1 MKDTKLLEELGDTKL
16 KWPKGLR
23 KYIYKKTMYKTT
35 NKCTTYY
42 VNTLEIWRKRLLM
55 RTFAFCVPK
64 GVDRPFNMG
73 IQEVCRRLEGE
84 KEVLLCQIE
93 NRSMGGRTVYFTETG
108 KWITRKER
116 SSYYAWYTGGKSN
129 WWFFDY
135 DMFDYKEW
143 MKKLEIPYCG
153 YDSPNYEYK
162 MPFFQYVELYKKY
175 PKIELLAK
183 GGMWKLITGARYLN
197 LKGKS
202 FEQIFKIPASW
213 KKHIKELEI
222 SDILIIRKNDIH
234 TMNELIYLKK
244 ASMSNLKYIKKYFNN
259 KTLKYVDKYLLD
271 HSVSI
276 SDFPF
281 NEYNDYLRMAEET
294 GCQMERN
301 IVLFPKDLHEA
312 HDDIHC
318 KYREFKDKEVNK
330 GIEKTAKNLMKYKF
344 NLDGLFIVPAMNNK
358 ELIDESRVL
367 DHCVRTYA
375 SRVSK
380 GETGIMFIRKE
391 AEPKKP
397 FVTLEL
403 KGKKVI
409 QVRGYRNNISIP
421 LDQSVIDFVHK
432 WEQEFRLEGF

>member
-1 MKDTKLLEELGDTKL
+1 MKDSELLEKLGETKLR
-16 KWPKGLR
+16 WPKGLR
-23 KYIYKKTMYKTT
+23 KYIYDETLYKTT
-35 NKCTTYY
+35 NRCTTYY
-42 VNTLEIWRKRLLM
+42 VNTLEVWKKRLLM
-55 RTFAFCVPK
+55 RTFAFKVPK
-64 GVDRPFNMG
+64 GLIRPFNME

-84 KEVLLCQIE
+84 KDVLLCQIE
-93 NRSMGGRTVYFTETG
+93 NHLMGGRSVYFTETG
-108 KWITRKER
+108 NWITRKEN

-432 WEQEFRLEGF
+432 WEQKFRLEGF

>member
-1 MKDTKLLEELGDTKL
+1 MKDSELLEKLGETKLR
-16 KWPKGLR
+16 WPKGLR
-23 KYIYKKTMYKTT
+23 KYIYDETLYKTT
-35 NKCTTYY
+35 NRCTTYY
-42 VNTLEIWRKRLLM
+42 VNTLEVWKKRLLM
-55 RTFAFCVPK
+55 RTFAFKVPK
-64 GVDRPFNMG
+64 GLIRPFNME

-84 KEVLLCQIE
+84 KDVLLCQIE
-93 NRSMGGRTVYFTETG
+93 NHSMGGRSVYFTETG
-108 KWITRKER
+108 NWITRKEN

>member
-1 MKDTKLLEELGDTKL
+1 MKDSELLEKLGETKLR
-16 KWPKGLR
+16 WPKGLR
-23 KYIYKKTMYKTT
+23 KYIYDETLYKTT
-35 NKCTTYY
+35 NRCTTYY
-42 VNTLEIWRKRLLM
+42 VNTLEIWKKRLLM
-55 RTFAFCVPK
+55 RTFAFKVPK
-64 GVDRPFNMG
+64 GLIRPFHME

-84 KEVLLCQIE
+84 KDVLLCQIE
-93 NRSMGGRTVYFTETG
+93 NHSMGGRSVYFTETG
-108 KWITRKER
+108 NWITRKEN
-116 SSYYAWYTGGKSN
+116 SSYYAWYKGGKSN

-143 MKKLEIPYCG
+143 MNKLEIPYCG
-153 YDSPNYEYK
+153 YDSPNYKYK
-162 MPFFQYVELYKKY
+162 IPFFQYVELYKKY

-202 FEQIFKIPASW
+202 FEQIFKIPAYW

-259 KTLKYVDKYLLD
+259 KTLKYLDKYLLD

-409 QVRGYRNNISIP
+409 QVRGYRNNISSP

-432 WEQEFRLEGF
+432 WEQKFRLEGF

>member
-1 MKDTKLLEELGDTKL
+1 MKDSELLEKLGETKLR
-16 KWPKGLR
+16 WPKGLR
-23 KYIYKKTMYKTT
+23 KYIYDETLYKTT
-35 NKCTTYY
+35 NRCTTYY
-42 VNTLEIWRKRLLM
+42 VNTLEVWKKRLLM
-55 RTFAFCVPK
+55 RTFAFKVPK
-64 GVDRPFNMG
+64 GLIRPFNME

-84 KEVLLCQIE
+84 KDVLLCQIE
-93 NRSMGGRTVYFTETG
+93 NHSMGGRSVYFTETG
-108 KWITRKER
+108 NWITRKEN

-380 GETGIMFIRKE
+380 RETGIMFIRKE

-432 WEQEFRLEGF
+432 WEQKFRLEGF

>member
-1 MKDTKLLEELGDTKL
+1 MKDSELLEKLGETKLR
-16 KWPKGLR
+16 WPKGLR
-23 KYIYKKTMYKTT
+23 KYIYDETLYKTT
-35 NKCTTYY
+35 NRCTTYY
-42 VNTLEIWRKRLLM
+42 VNTLEVWKKRLLM
-55 RTFAFCVPK
+55 RTFAFKVPK
-64 GVDRPFNMG
+64 GLIRPFNME

-84 KEVLLCQIE
+84 KDVLLCQIE
-93 NRSMGGRTVYFTETG
+93 NHSMGGRSVYFTETG
-108 KWITRKER
+108 NWITRKEN

-301 IVLFPKDLHEA
+301 IVFFPKDLHEA

-432 WEQEFRLEGF
+432 WEQKFRLEGF

>member
-1 MKDTKLLEELGDTKL
+1 MKDSELLEKLGETKLR
-16 KWPKGLR
+16 WPKGLR
-23 KYIYKKTMYKTT
+23 KYIYDETLYKTT
-35 NKCTTYY
+35 NRCTTYY
-42 VNTLEIWRKRLLM
+42 VNTLEVWKKRLLM
-55 RTFAFCVPK
+55 RTFAFKVPK
-64 GVDRPFNMG
+64 GLIRPFNME

-93 NRSMGGRTVYFTETG
+93 NSYMGGRSVYFTEKG
-108 KWITRKER
+108 NWITRKEN

-162 MPFFQYVELYKKY
+162 IPFFQYVELYKKY

-276 SDFPF
+276 SYFPF

-409 QVRGYRNNISIP
+409 QVRGYRNNISSP

-432 WEQEFRLEGF
+432 WEQKFRLEGF

>member
-1 MKDTKLLEELGDTKL
+1 MKDSELLEKLGETKLR
-16 KWPKGLR
+16 WPKGLR
-23 KYIYKKTMYKTT
+23 KYIYDETLYKTT
-35 NKCTTYY
+35 NRCTTYY
-42 VNTLEIWRKRLLM
+42 VNTLEVWKKRLLM
-55 RTFAFCVPK
+55 RTFAFKVPK
-64 GVDRPFNMG
+64 GLIRPFNME

-93 NRSMGGRTVYFTETG
+93 NSYMGGRSVYFTEKG
-108 KWITRKER
+108 NWITRKEN
-116 SSYYAWYTGGKSN
+116 SSYYAWYKGGKSN

-143 MKKLEIPYCG
+143 MNKLEIPYCG
-153 YDSPNYEYK
+153 YDSPNYKYK
-162 MPFFQYVELYKKY
+162 IPFFQYVELYKKY

-202 FEQIFKIPASW
+202 FEQIFKIPAYW

-432 WEQEFRLEGF
+432 WEQKFRLEGF

>member
-1 MKDTKLLEELGDTKL
+1 MKDSELLEKLGETKLR
-16 KWPKGLR
+16 WPKGLR
-23 KYIYKKTMYKTT
+23 KYIYDETLYKTT
-35 NKCTTYY
+35 NRCTTYY
-42 VNTLEIWRKRLLM
+42 VNTLEVWKKRLLM
-55 RTFAFCVPK
+55 RTFAFKVPK
-64 GVDRPFNMG
+64 GLIRPFNME

-84 KEVLLCQIE
+84 KDVLLCQIE
-93 NRSMGGRTVYFTETG
+93 NHSMGGRSVYFTETG
-108 KWITRKER
+108 NWITRKEN

-213 KKHIKELEI
+213 KKHIKELEL

-432 WEQEFRLEGF
+432 WEQKFRLEGF

>member
-1 MKDTKLLEELGDTKL
+1 MNKYKLLEQLGETKL

-23 KYIYKKTMYKTT
+23 KYIYEETIYKTT
-35 NKCTTYY
+35 NRCTTYY
-42 VNTLEIWRKRLLM
+42 VNTLEIWRRRLLM

-93 NRSMGGRTVYFTETG
+93 NSYMGGRTVYFTETG
-108 KWITRKER
+108 KWITRKEK

-143 MKKLEIPYCG
+143 IDKLGIPYCG
-153 YDSPNYEYK
+153 YDSPNYVYK
-162 MPFFQYVELYKKY
+162 IPFFQYVELYKKY

-183 GGMWKLITGARYLN
+183 GGMYRLITGARYLN
-197 LKGKS
+197 FKGKS
-202 FEQIFKIPASW
+202 FEQIFKISDCW
-213 KKHIKELEI
+213 KEDIKKLDI
-222 SDILIIRKNDIH
+222 SDILIIRKTNIQ
-234 TMNELIYLKK
+234 TLSELKFLKECK
-244 ASMSNLKYIKKYFNN
+244 RFNYKYINKYFNS
-259 KTLKYVDKYLLD
+259 KTMKYIDKYLLD
-271 HSVSI
+271 FSL
-276 SDFPF
+276 SDFPY
-281 NEYNDYLRMAEET
+281 NIYNDYLRMAEEI

-301 IVLFPKDLHEA
+301 SVLFPKILHEA
-312 HDDIHC
+312 HDNMINQ
-318 KYREFKDKEVNK
+318 YQEFKDNEVNE
-330 GIEKTAKNLMKYKF
+330 GIEKTAKKLMKYKF

-358 ELIDESRVL
+358 ELINESRVL

-380 GETGIMFIRKE
+380 GETGILFIRKE
-391 AEPKKP
+391 EEPETP

-403 KGKKVI
+403 KGKRVV
-409 QVRGYRNNISIP
+409 QVRGYKNNVHNP
-421 LDQSVIDFVHK
+421 LDQSVINFVHK
-432 WEQEFRLEGF
+432 WEQKFRLEGF

>member
-1 MKDTKLLEELGDTKL
+1 MKDTKLLEQLGETKL

-23 KYIYKKTMYKTT
+23 KYIYEETIYKTT
-35 NKCTTYY
+35 NERTTYY

-93 NRSMGGRTVYFTETG
+93 NSYMGGRTVYFTETG

-143 MKKLEIPYCG
+143 IDKLGIPYCG
-153 YDSPNYEYK
+153 YDSPNYVYK
-162 MPFFQYVELYKKY
+162 IPFFQYVELYKKY

-183 GGMWKLITGARYLN
+183 GGMYRLITGARYLN
-197 LKGKS
+197 FKGKS
-202 FEQIFKIPASW
+202 FEQIFKISDCW
-213 KKHIKELEI
+213 KEDIKKLDI
-222 SDILIIRKNDIH
+222 SDILIIRKTNIQ
-234 TMNELIYLKK
+234 TLNELKLLKECK
-244 ASMSNLKYIKKYFNN
+244 RFNYKYINKYFNS
-259 KTLKYVDKYLLD
+259 KTTKYIDKYLLD
-271 HSVSI
+271 FSL
-276 SDFPF
+276 SDFPY
-281 NEYNDYLRMAEET
+281 NIYNDYLRMAEEI

-301 IVLFPKDLHEA
+301 SVLFPKILHEA
-312 HDDIHC
+312 HDNMINQ
-318 KYREFKDKEVNK
+318 YQEFKDNEVNE
-330 GIEKTAKNLMKYKF
+330 GIEKTAKKLMKYKF

-358 ELIDESRVL
+358 ELINESRVL

-380 GETGIMFIRKE
+380 GETGILFIRKE
-391 AEPKKP
+391 EEPETP

-403 KGKKVI
+403 KGKRVV
-409 QVRGYRNNISIP
+409 QVRGYKNNVHNP

-432 WEQEFRLEGF
+432 WEQKFRLEGF

>member
-1 MKDTKLLEELGDTKL
+1 MKDTKLLEQLGDTKL

-23 KYIYKKTMYKTT
+23 KYIYEETLYKTT

-64 GVDRPFNMG
+64 GVNRPFNMG

-84 KEVLLCQIE
+84 KDVLLCQIE

-143 MKKLEIPYCG
+143 MNKLEMPYCG
-153 YDSPNYEYK
+153 YDSPNYVYK
-162 MPFFQYVELYKKY
+162 IPFFQYVELYKKY

-202 FEQIFKIPASW
+202 FEQIFKISSCW

-222 SDILIIRKNDIH
+222 SDILLIRKNDIH
-234 TMNELIYLKK
+234 TMDELDYFKK
-244 ASMSNLKYIKKYFNN
+244 
-259 KTLKYVDKYLLD
+259 
-271 HSVSI
+271 H
-276 SDFPF
+276 
-281 NEYNDYLRMAEET
+281 LRE
-294 GCQMERN
+294 
-301 IVLFPKDLHEA
+301 I
-312 HDDIHC
+312 
-318 KYREFKDKEVNK
+318 
-330 GIEKTAKNLMKYKF
+330 
-344 NLDGLFIVPAMNNK
+344 
-358 ELIDESRVL
+358 
-367 DHCVRTYA
+367 
-375 SRVSK
+375 
-380 GETGIMFIRKE
+380 
-391 AEPKKP
+391 
-397 FVTLEL
+397 
-403 KGKKVI
+403 
-409 QVRGYRNNISIP
+409 
-421 LDQSVIDFVHK
+421 
-432 WEQEFRLEGF
+432 

>member
-1 MKDTKLLEELGDTKL
+1 MKDTKLLEQLGDTKL

-23 KYIYKKTMYKTT
+23 KYIYNETLYKTT
-35 NKCTTYY
+35 NECTTYY

-64 GVDRPFNMG
+64 GVDRPFDMG

-143 MKKLEIPYCG
+143 MNKLEMPFCG
-153 YDSPNYEYK
+153 YDSPNYVYK
-162 MPFFQYVELYKKY
+162 IPFFQYVELYKKY

-202 FEQIFKIPASW
+202 FEQIFKISSCW

-222 SDILIIRKNDIH
+222 SDILLIRKNDIH
-234 TMNELIYLKK
+234 TMNELNYFKK
-244 ASMSNLKYIKKYFNN
+244 ASSRNLKYIKKYFNS
-259 KTLKYVDKYLLD
+259 KTINYVNEF
-271 HSVSI
+271 
-276 SDFPF
+276 SDNFPF
-281 NEYNDYLRMAEET
+281 SEYNDYLRMAEEM

-301 IVLFPKDLHEA
+301 RVLFPKDLHEA
-312 HDDIHC
+312 HDHMLNH
-318 KYREFKDKEVNK
+318 YQEVKDKEVNE
-330 GIEKTAKNLMKYKF
+330 GIEKTAKKLMKYKF
-344 NLDGLFIVPAMNNK
+344 NSDGLFIVPAMNNK
-358 ELIDESRVL
+358 ELINESRVL

-380 GETGIMFIRKE
+380 GETGILFIRKKE
-391 AEPKKP
+391 EPETP

-403 KGKKVI
+403 KGKRVV
-409 QVRGYRNNISIP
+409 QVRGYKNNVHNP

>member
-1 MKDTKLLEELGDTKL
+1 MNDSKLLEQLGETKL

-23 KYIYKKTMYKTT
+23 KYIYDETLYKTT
-35 NKCTTYY
+35 NRCTTYY
-42 VNTLEIWRKRLLM
+42 VNTLEIWKKRLLM
-55 RTFAFCVPK
+55 RTFAFKVPK
-64 GVDRPFNMG
+64 WLIRPFNME

-84 KEVLLCQIE
+84 KDVLLCQIE
-93 NRSMGGRTVYFTETG
+93 NHSMGGRSVYFTETG
-108 KWITRKER
+108 NWITRKEN
-116 SSYYAWYTGGKSN
+116 SSYYTWYTGGKSN

-162 MPFFQYVELYKKY
+162 IPFFQYVELYKKY

-197 LKGKS
+197 FKGKT
-202 FEQIFKIPASW
+202 FEQIFRIPGCW
-213 KKHIKELEI
+213 KAYIKELEI
-222 SDILIIRKNDIH
+222 SDILLIRKNNIH
-234 TMNELIYLKK
+234 TMNELTYLKK
-244 ASMSNLKYIKKYFNN
+244 ASRNHLNYIKKYFNG
-259 KTLKYVDKYLLD
+259 KTQKYIDKYLLE
-271 HSVSI
+271 HSI
-276 SDFPF
+276 SISYFPF
-281 NEYNDYLRMAEET
+281 TEYNDYLRMAEEI

-301 IVLFPKDLHEA
+301 SVLFPKNIHEA
-312 HDDIHC
+312 HDNLL
-318 KYREFKDKEVNK
+318 YQYQEFKDKEVND
-330 GIEKTAKNLMKYKF
+330 GIAKEAEKLMKYKF

-375 SRVSK
+375 NKVSK

-391 AEPKKP
+391 AEPEKP

-409 QVRGYRNNISIP
+409 QVRGYKNNVSSP

-432 WEQEFRLEGF
+432 WERKFRLEGF

>member
-1 MKDTKLLEELGDTKL
+1 MKDSELLEKLGETKLR
-16 KWPKGLR
+16 WPKGLR
-23 KYIYKKTMYKTT
+23 KYIYDETLYKTT
-35 NKCTTYY
+35 NRCTTYY
-42 VNTLEIWRKRLLM
+42 VNTLEVWKKRLLM
-55 RTFAFCVPK
+55 RTFAFKVPK
-64 GVDRPFNMG
+64 GLIRPFNME

-84 KEVLLCQIE
+84 KDVLLCQIE
-93 NRSMGGRTVYFTETG
+93 NHSMGGRSVYFTETG
-108 KWITRKER
+108 NWITRKEN

-344 NLDGLFIVPAMNNK
+344 NLDGLFIVPAMNN
-358 ELIDESRVL
+358 
-367 DHCVRTYA
+367 
-375 SRVSK
+375 
-380 GETGIMFIRKE
+380 
-391 AEPKKP
+391 
-397 FVTLEL
+397 
-403 KGKKVI
+403 
-409 QVRGYRNNISIP
+409 
-421 LDQSVIDFVHK
+421 
-432 WEQEFRLEGF
+432 

>member
-1 MKDTKLLEELGDTKL
+1 MKDSELLEKLGETKLR
-16 KWPKGLR
+16 WPKGLR
-23 KYIYKKTMYKTT
+23 KYIYDETLYKTT
-35 NKCTTYY
+35 NRCTTYY
-42 VNTLEIWRKRLLM
+42 VNTLEVWKKRLLM
-55 RTFAFCVPK
+55 RTFAFKVPK
-64 GVDRPFNMG
+64 GLIRPFNME

-84 KEVLLCQIE
+84 KDVLLCQIE
-93 NRSMGGRTVYFTETG
+93 NHSMGGRSVYFTETG
-108 KWITRKER
+108 NWITRKEN

-183 GGMWKLITGARYLN
+183 GGMWKLITEARYLN

-432 WEQEFRLEGF
+432 WEQKFRLEGF

>member
-1 MKDTKLLEELGDTKL
+1 MKDSELLEKLGETKLR
-16 KWPKGLR
+16 WPKGLR
-23 KYIYKKTMYKTT
+23 KYIYDETLYKTT
-35 NKCTTYY
+35 NRCTTYY
-42 VNTLEIWRKRLLM
+42 VNTLEIWKKRLLM
-55 RTFAFCVPK
+55 RTFAFKVPK
-64 GVDRPFNMG
+64 GLIRPFNME

-84 KEVLLCQIE
+84 KDVLLCQIE
-93 NRSMGGRTVYFTETG
+93 NHSMGGRSVYFTETG
-108 KWITRKER
+108 NWITRKEN

-162 MPFFQYVELYKKY
+162 IPFFQYVELYKKY

-375 SRVSK
+375 NKVSK

-432 WEQEFRLEGF
+432 WENKYGLNGF